1 MKKWAKKTCKKHNE
15 GRVISSWLTMQR
27 QHYSVT
33 ECHKCDG
40 GCVTP
45 GGAWRRQQWQLW
57 HRRSRSQRP
66 SVTPGH
72 QWGACDEALMWLVHV
87 RRGECWLAV
96 LTLGRHHLLFWCLTQ
111 HFSARTEES
120 TEFSR
125 FLLRKTFFQNIDMD
139 NSLLPYICLRKQSWK
154 KIASHFVV
162 RVERLHEKEHL
173 WLFSWLFNLFPF
185 SIFS

>member
-1 MKKWAKKTCKKHNE
+1 
-15 GRVISSWLTMQR
+15 MQR
-27 QHYSVT
+27 QHYSVI

-96 LTLGRHHLLFWCLTQ
+96 LTLGRHHLLFWCLAQ
-111 HFSARTEES
+111 HFSACTEES

-139 NSLLPYICLRKQSWK
+139 NSLLPFIVWTNNFLDKTYN
-154 KIASHFVV
+154 SHLVV
-162 RVERLHEKEHL
+162 RVECLHL
-173 WLFSWLFNLFPF
+173 SNTCDFFVTF
-185 SIFS
+185 